1 MRAASALLA
10 CLLIGAAAAAG
21 GPGPEPGAV
30 PVVIAVV
37 IDDLGNSLEEG
48 RSVTS
53 LPGPVACSIL
63 PHTAHAVEIAEF
75 AHAAGKE
82 VLLHLP
88 LESVGDIPLGSGGI
102 TLDMDEADIK
112 ATVQDDLASIPHLA
126 GVNNHEGS
134 MITQHPGDMAWIL
147 ETVHAAGKLYYL
159 DSYTSVDS
167 VAYQVAREQH
177 VPAARRNVFLDDV
190 NSDDAVRAEWIRL
203 IAMAKKRGFAL
214 AIGHPRAATLKVL
227 AEELPSLAS
236 ENVSLVAP
244 SKIVEL
250 QEKHPLP
257 YAATVSA
264 GESASSPSPKQ

>member
-10 CLLIGAAAAAG
+10 LSALCSGATAQN
-21 GPGPEPGAV
+21 PV
-30 PVVIAVV
+30 PPPALIAVV
-37 IDDLGNSLEEG
+37 IDDLGNSLPEG
-48 RSVTS
+48 RSAAA

-63 PHTAHAVEIAEF
+63 PHTQHSVDIAEL

-88 LESVGDIPLGSGGI
+88 LESVEDIPLGPGGI
-102 TLDMDEADIK
+102 TLDMTEDDIK
-112 ATVQDDLASIPHLA
+112 ATVQDDLASIPHLV

-147 ETVHAAGKLYYL
+147 ETVHALGRYYYL
-159 DSYTSVDS
+159 DSYTSTYS

-190 NSDDAVRAEWIRL
+190 NTEDAVRAEWNRL
-203 IAMAKKRGFAL
+203 IEMAKKRGFAL
-214 AIGHPRAATLKVL
+214 AIGHPRPATLKVL
-227 AEELPSLAS
+227 EEELPKLAA
-236 ENVSLVAP
+236 ENVTLVAP

-257 YAATVSA
+257 DAETVST
-264 GESASSPSPKQ
+264 GMSGNGPSPQQ